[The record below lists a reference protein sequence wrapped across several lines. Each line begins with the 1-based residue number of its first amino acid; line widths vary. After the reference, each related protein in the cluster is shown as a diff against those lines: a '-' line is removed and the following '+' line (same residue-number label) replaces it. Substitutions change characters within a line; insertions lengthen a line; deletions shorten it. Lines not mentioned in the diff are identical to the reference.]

1 MSTTPT
7 LERDEAPKSPSTA
20 KEEAT
25 HGITHEPRA
34 RIIRDSAIV
43 AYRNLLT
50 ILRVPT
56 LLVTATIQPLMFVFL
71 FAYIFGA
78 SLGGG
83 QYREFLLAG
92 IFTQTVAF
100 NAAFTTVGLA
110 GDLHKGIIDR
120 MRTLPMSRLAV
131 LMGRTLSDLV
141 VNILSLAVMVGC
153 GYTVGWRINGGIADA
168 ALAFGVI
175 LLFAFAMSWVG
186 ALTGLLADRRG
197 SPERG
202 PDLAFPAHVHLL
214 RLHLRRGTARPA
226 AHRRRMEPDHR
237 GLGCGPKAVRQRR
250 ATLVRPPDRLGG
262 RALHRVR
269 RRLLAADP
277 CHRRP
282 AGPAALPEGREPL
295 ADRAVGHC
303 RGRCR
308 RV

>member
-1 MSTTPT
+1 MSTAVA
-7 LERDEAPKSPSTA
+7 RAEAESTA
-20 KEEAT
+20 KNESPPEIRQP
-25 HGITHEPRA
+25 HV

-110 GDLHKGIIDR
+110 GDLEKGIIDR

-131 LMGRTLSDLV
+131 LMGRTLSDLA

-153 GYTVGWRINGGIADA
+153 GYIVGWRINGGIVDA
-168 ALAFGVI
+168 VLAFAII

-186 ALTGLLADRRG
+186 AITGLFSPTVEVAQSAGLIWLFPLTFISSAFISAESLPGPLRTVAEWNPITAVSAAGRKLFDNGAPPSFGTPTGWPADHCIAYAVGCSLAILVVVV
-197 SPERG
+197 P
-202 PDLAFPAHVHLL
+202 LALL
-214 RLHLRRGTARPA
+214 RYRKVAS
-226 AHRRRMEPDHR
+226 
-237 GLGCGPKAVRQRR
+237 K
-250 ATLVRPPDRLGG
+250 
-262 RALHRVR
+262 
-269 RRLLAADP
+269 
-277 CHRRP
+277 
-282 AGPAALPEGREPL
+282 
-295 ADRAVGHC
+295 
-303 RGRCR
+303 
-308 RV
+308 

>member
-1 MSTTPT
+1 MSTAVA
-7 LERDEAPKSPSTA
+7 RAEAEPTA
-20 KEEAT
+20 KTESPQEIRQP
-25 HGITHEPRA
+25 HA

-110 GDLHKGIIDR
+110 GDLEKGIIDR

-141 VNILSLAVMVGC
+141 VNILSLVVMVGC
-153 GYTVGWRINGGIADA
+153 GYIVGWRINGGIADA
-168 ALAFGVI
+168 VLAFAII

-186 ALTGLLADRRG
+186 AITGLLAPTIEVAQSAG
-197 SPERG
+197 LIWLFPLTFISSAFISAESLPG
-202 PDLAFPAHVHLL
+202 PLRAVAEWNPITAVSAAGRKLFDNGAPPAFGTPTGWPADHCIEYAVACSLAILVVVVPLALL
-214 RLHLRRGTARPA
+214 RYRKVAS
-226 AHRRRMEPDHR
+226 
-237 GLGCGPKAVRQRR
+237 K
-250 ATLVRPPDRLGG
+250 
-262 RALHRVR
+262 
-269 RRLLAADP
+269 
-277 CHRRP
+277 
-282 AGPAALPEGREPL
+282 
-295 ADRAVGHC
+295 
-303 RGRCR
+303 
-308 RV
+308 